1 MIPNHPDPKAIR
13 QAILEGDTQAAT
25 EYAQAAQGA
34 GLPAVQAVEPFIAAI
49 RHAGE
54 LFEQGDFFLPQLL
67 LASKAM
73 KAALA
78 VLFPSSDESDAQSAL
93 SHGTVVAGTVQ
104 GDIHEIGK
112 NLVCALLSAHGF
124 KVIDLGG
131 DVSPERFMEQIQQSQ
146 ANLLA
151 LSALLTTTMIQQKN
165 LIEKLTAGGL
175 RTRIKVMVGGA
186 PVTADWAK
194 SIGADGYAPDAAR
207 AVEEALRLLK
217 KSDA

>member
-104 GDIHEIGK
+104 HR
-112 NLVCALLSAHGF
+112 HGRPRP
-124 KVIDLGG
+124 LGA
-131 DVSPERFMEQIQQSQ
+131 VSLPVEVEAVMGAKES
-146 ANLLA
+146 LLA
-151 LSALLTTTMIQQKN
+151 PRLGSRR
-165 LIEKLTAGGL
+165 EGGHGHDQSYHGPSGA
-175 RTRIKVMVGGA
+175 VPPGA
-186 PVTADWAK
+186 PRHPSWPSRRRGGEV
-194 SIGADGYAPDAAR
+194 Y
-207 AVEEALRLLK
+207 RLPP
-217 KSDA
+217 